1 MTPIDSEAELRHDA
15 WIDANR
21 RKVHEA
27 TDGRVGYIYVR
38 NTGIE
43 GQTDLVSQF
52 FAEMHR
58 EALIIDERWNGG
70 GQIPTRFIEPAEPR
84 TCVLVGDGMATIGD
98 HPPMVTSDPN
108 AC

>member
-70 GQIPTRFIEPAEPR
+70 GQIPTRFIELLNRAPVSWWAN
-84 TCVLVGDGMATIGD
+84 GMATTGD